1 MFNNENVYG
10 LQKKGIKEKQE
21 INKTVVE
28 KLKKK
33 GRDKSREAMRQMR
46 WQRLEELFVVSQIL

>member
-10 LQKKGIKEKQE
+10 LQKKGIKDKQE
-21 INKTVVE
+21 IKKTVVG

-33 GRDKSREAMRQMR
+33 EETKAEKQRAR